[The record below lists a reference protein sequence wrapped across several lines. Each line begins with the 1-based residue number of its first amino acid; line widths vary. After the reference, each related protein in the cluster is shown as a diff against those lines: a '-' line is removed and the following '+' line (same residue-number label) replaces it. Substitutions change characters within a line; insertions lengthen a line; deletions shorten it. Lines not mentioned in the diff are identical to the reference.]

1 MLQFPK
7 ISLGSSA
14 KKRYTRKMDFDN
26 NTTMDFGFVQP
37 LLSQMLVAN
46 SDIKI
51 SSKQLVRLA
60 PMPVPSFARVAMHSD
75 ASFVPTSEVVPYFEA
90 MLSGQSYSVGSATYK
105 PTSLPLTT
113 NAFLCYLVLLYSRCT
128 IYTFSGDSSTQFSRY
143 VYKASDPAFNVPC
156 KKLWHLLFSKMC
168 GYSVSIGQSLND
180 AWIAGTTNDAEFDD
194 NSDVTPEAADYIVF
208 VNAPSDKSYHLAFC
222 FDFTVAA
229 RHLRKIFIG
238 LGYGLNFN
246 DRTPVSIV
254 PLMSF
259 FKAYY
264 DLYAPQRTSNW
275 LTTSCYKLIK
285 YIEDNYYTTFYPV
298 LDNPSSVTGS
308 QNDLQLFLFQS
319 LCDSLSNCFYTSP
332 DDFLS
337 IHRATPNLSA
347 NSVSFHSVDGVDASL
362 SANDKSLPFYAGNT
376 STYLVKLQML
386 QRLTR
391 YVNKDSIIGKKMSE
405 WLKVHY
411 GADVAN
417 SLFKDSYHLGHSR
430 LDLQINDVFNTADT
444 AGIAGKDTGEHLGAY
459 AGKGIGFGDMSFKFH
474 APVHGYVFV
483 LATIVPKAS
492 VFQGNSPDLY
502 CVNNDTLP
510 NPDYDA
516 VGMETTPLGVFRDDN
531 SLSFQLNGDPVTNK
545 TFGFVPRYSGLK
557 IKKNVVNGDMSRRAT
572 FDSMSPY
579 YLDRILTSNLLT
591 STPKDAAKGYYN
603 VAYRSHELPTASE
616 QWRYPCRYSWLGN
629 FDRLFVNSGDALQ
642 HFDEFSNITDNFIV
656 QSIFDVSVSDFMKP
670 LSESFDTYEESA
682 DTSTVDVRAE

>member
-1 MLQFPK
+1 MLNFPK

-37 LLSQMLVAN
+37 LLSQRMEAN
-46 SDIKI
+46 SDIRV
-51 SSKQLVRLA
+51 SAKQLVRLA

-75 ASFVPTSEVVPYFEA
+75 ASFVPTSEVVPYYEA

-105 PTSLPLTT
+105 PTSLPMTT
-113 NAFLCYLVLLYSRCT
+113 NAFLCYLCLLTSRCT
-128 IYTFSGDSSTQFSRY
+128 VYNFTSGQTTQFSRY
-143 VYKASDPAFNVPC
+143 VYSSSDTSSNIPVS
-156 KKLWHLLFSKMC
+156 KLVTRVLSKMS
-168 GYSVSIGQSLND
+168 GATFTFDTTVPD
-180 AWIAGTTNDAEFDD
+180 ALKFGTTNDNDFHD
-194 NSDVTPEAADYIVF
+194 NSDVTPESADYIVF
-208 VNAPSDKSYHLAFC
+208 TSGIHDGSVKLAFC
-222 FDFTVAA
+222 FEFSLEA
-229 RHLRKIFIG
+229 RHLRSIFIG

-246 DRTPVSIV
+246 DRQPVSIV
-254 PLMSF
+254 PLMSYY
-259 FKAYY
+259 KAYY

-298 LDNPSSVTGS
+298 SSSSVGTPIS
-308 QNDLQLFLFQS
+308 NLAQLIYLQNLCESLQS
-319 LCDSLSNCFYTSP
+319 CFYTSP
-332 DDFLS
+332 DDYLS
-337 IHRATPNLSA
+337 IHRPKPNLSA
-347 NSVSFHSVDGVDASL
+347 SSISAPNYDGVNVTI
-362 SANDKSLPFYAGNT
+362 SADNNSQPFYPSSAT
-376 STYLVKLQML
+376 SLIKLQML

-405 WLKVHY
+405 WLKVHF

-417 SLFKDSYHLGHSR
+417 SLFKDSYHLTHSR

-444 AGIAGKDTGEHLGAY
+444 AGISGSGTGEHLGAY
-459 AGKGIGFGDMSFKFH
+459 AGKGIGFGDMNFKFH
-474 APVHGYVFV
+474 APVQGYVFV

-502 CVNNDTLP
+502 CVNNDTIP

-516 VGMETTPLGVFRDDN
+516 LGLEATPLGIFRDDN
-531 SLSFQLNGDPVTNK
+531 SLSLNLSGETVTNK
-545 TFGFVPRYSGLK
+545 TFGFVPRYTGLK
-557 IKKNVVNGDMSRRAT
+557 IKKNIVNGDMSRRGT

-591 STPKDAAKGYYN
+591 SSPKDASKGYYS
-603 VAYRSHELPTASE
+603 VRYRSQDLPTASE

-629 FDRLFVNSGDALQ
+629 FDRLFINSGDALQ
-642 HFDEFSNITDNFIV
+642 HFDSASNISDNFIV
-656 QSIFDVSVSDFMKP
+656 QSIFDVTVTDFLKP
-670 LSESFDTYEESA
+670 LSQSFDTYEESS
-682 DTSTVDVRAE
+682 DTSTVDVSAD

>member
-1 MLQFPK
+1 MLNFPK

-37 LLSQMLVAN
+37 LLSQRMEAN
-46 SDIKI
+46 GDIRV

-75 ASFVPTSEVVPYFEA
+75 ASFVPTSEVVPYYEA
-90 MLSGQSYSVGSATYK
+90 MLSGQSYSVGSTTYK
-105 PTSLPLTT
+105 PTSLPTTT
-113 NAFLCYLVLLYSRCT
+113 NAFLCYLVLLSSKCT
-128 IYTFSGDSSTQFSRY
+128 IYAFSQGESTQFSRY
-143 VYKASDPAFNVPC
+143 NYSSSDSSQNVAPE
-156 KKLWHLLFSKMC
+156 KLVNLVLAKMS
-168 GYSVSIGQSLND
+168 GLSITIGSSISDSLKF
-180 AWIAGTTNDAEFDD
+180 GTTNNSDFED
-194 NSDVTPEAADYIVF
+194 NSDVTPESADYIVF
-208 VNAPSDKSYHLAFC
+208 TSGAGSQSFKLAFC
-222 FDFTVAA
+222 FEFSLEA
-229 RHLRKIFIG
+229 RHLRSILIG

-246 DRTPVSIV
+246 DRQPVSIV

-259 FKAYY
+259 YKAYY
-264 DLYAPQRTSNW
+264 DLYAPQRTTNW

-298 LDNPSSVTGS
+298 GSSGVGNPISNIS
-308 QNDLQLFLFQS
+308 QLFYLQDLCVS
-319 LCDSLSNCFYTSP
+319 LRNCYYTSP
-332 DDFLS
+332 DDYLS

-347 NSVSFHSVDGVDASL
+347 NSVSSINYDGSSFSL
-362 SANDKSLPFYAGNT
+362 RALDSKLPYYSDPYTSLT
-376 STYLVKLQML
+376 KLQIL

-405 WLKVHY
+405 WLKVHF

-417 SLFKDSYHLGHSR
+417 SLFKQSYHLMHSR

-444 AGIAGKDTGEHLGAY
+444 AGIAGNGTGEHLGAY
-459 AGKGIGFGDMSFKFH
+459 GGKGIGFGDMSFKFH
-474 APVHGYVFV
+474 APVQGYVFV
-483 LATIVPKAS
+483 LSTIVPKAS

-502 CVNNDTLP
+502 CINNDTIP

-516 VGMETTPLGVFRDDN
+516 VGFEATPLGVFRDDN
-531 SLSFQLNGDPVTNK
+531 CLSLNLTGEPVTNK

-557 IKKNVVNGDMSRRAT
+557 IKKNIVNGDMSRRGT

-591 STPKDAAKGYYN
+591 STPKDASKGFYN
-603 VAYRSHELPTASE
+603 VKYRIHDLPTASE

-629 FDRLFVNSGDALQ
+629 FDRLFINSGDALQ
-642 HFDEFSNITDNFIV
+642 HFDAASNISDNFIV
-656 QSIFDVSVSDFMKP
+656 QSIFNVSVTDFLKP
-670 LSESFDTYEESA
+670 LSQSFDTYEESS
-682 DTSTVDVRAE
+682 DTSTVDLSAE

>member
-14 KKRYTRKMDFDN
+14 KKRYSRKMDFDN

-51 SSKQLVRLA
+51 SAKQLVRLA
-60 PMPVPSFARVAMHSD
+60 PMPVPSFARVAMLSD

-90 MLSGQSYSVGSATYK
+90 MLSGQSYSVGSTTYK

-113 NAFLCYLVLLYSRCT
+113 NAFLCYLVLLASRCT
-128 IYTFSGDSSTQFSRY
+128 IYQFVDGDSTQFSRY
-143 VYKASDPAFNVPC
+143 NYKASDPTSNVSC
-156 KKLWHLLFSKMC
+156 SKLWHLLFSKMS
-168 GYSVSIGQSLND
+168 GVSVSIGGTLN
-180 AWIAGTTNDAEFDD
+180 GSFVGRTTNDSEFDD

-208 VNAPSDKSYHLAFC
+208 VNPPGSQTSKLAFC
-222 FDFTVAA
+222 FDFTVEA

-246 DRTPVSIV
+246 DKTPVSIV
-254 PLMSF
+254 PLMSY

-264 DLYAPQRTSNW
+264 DLFAPQRTSNW

-285 YIEDNYYTTFYPV
+285 YIEDNYYTKFYPF
-298 LDNPSSVTGS
+298 LSVPNS
-308 QNDLQLFLFQS
+308 PNSMNEVELIMFQS
-319 LCDSLSNCFYTSP
+319 LCDSLTNCFYASP

-337 IHRATPNLSA
+337 IHRATPNLSS

-362 SANDKSLPFYAGNT
+362 SATDKALPFYPGNT

-417 SLFKDSYHLGHSR
+417 SLFKDIYHLGHSR

-483 LATIVPKAS
+483 LSTIVPKAS
-492 VFQGNSPDLY
+492 VFQGNAPDLY

-531 SLSFQLNGDPVTNK
+531 SLSFQFNGDPITNK

-557 IKKNVVNGDMSRRAT
+557 IKKNVVNGDMSRRGT

-603 VAYRSHELPTASE
+603 VSYRSQELPTASE

-642 HFDEFSNITDNFIV
+642 HFDDMSNIPDNFIV
-656 QSIFDVSVSDFMKP
+656 QSIFDVSVTDFLKP

-682 DTSTVDVRAE
+682 DTSTVDVSAE

>member
-37 LLSQMLVAN
+37 LLSQRMEAN
-46 SDIKI
+46 GDIRV
-51 SSKQLVRLA
+51 SAKQLVRLA

-75 ASFVPTSEVVPYFEA
+75 ASFVPTSEVVPYYEA
-90 MLSGQSYSVGSATYK
+90 MLSGQSYSVGSTTYK
-105 PTSLPLTT
+105 PTSLPMTSS
-113 NAFLCYLVLLYSRCT
+113 AFLCYLCLLTSRCT
-128 IYTFSGDSSTQFSRY
+128 VYQFIPGSSTQFSRY
-143 VYKASDPAFNVPC
+143 VYSQSDTSANIPVS
-156 KKLWHLLFSKMC
+156 KLVTRVFSKMS
-168 GYSVSIGQSLND
+168 GATFTFDTTVPD
-180 AWIAGTTNDAEFDD
+180 AFKFGTTNNKDFVD
-194 NSDVTPEAADYIVF
+194 NSDVTPESADYIVF
-208 VNAPSDKSYHLAFC
+208 TKGINDGNVKLAFC
-222 FDFTVAA
+222 FEFSLEA
-229 RHLRKIFIG
+229 RHLRSIFIG

-246 DRTPVSIV
+246 DRQPVSMV
-254 PLMSF
+254 PLMSYY
-259 FKAYY
+259 KAYY

-298 LDNPSSVTGS
+298 VSSGVGS
-308 QNDLQLFLFQS
+308 PVSNISQLFLLQD

-332 DDFLS
+332 DDYLS
-337 IHRATPNLSA
+337 IHRASTNLSA
-347 NSVSFHSVDGVDASL
+347 SSVSFNNIDGTPISISS
-362 SANDKSLPFYAGNT
+362 SATNLPGYPGNVT
-376 STYLVKLQML
+376 TFLTRLQML

-405 WLKVHY
+405 WLKVHF

-417 SLFKDSYHLGHSR
+417 SLFKDSYHLTHSR

-444 AGIAGKDTGEHLGAY
+444 AGISGSGTGEHLGAY

-474 APVHGYVFV
+474 APVQGYVFV

-502 CVNNDTLP
+502 CINNDTIP

-516 VGMETTPLGVFRDDN
+516 VGLEATPLAVFRDDN
-531 SLSFQLNGDPVTNK
+531 SLSLNLTGEPVTNK

-557 IKKNVVNGDMSRRAT
+557 VKKNIVNGDMSRRGT

-579 YLDRILTSNLLT
+579 YLDRILTSNLLS
-591 STPKDAAKGYYN
+591 STPKDASKGYYIVN
-603 VAYRSHELPTASE
+603 YRTQDLPTASE

-629 FDRLFVNSGDALQ
+629 FDRLFINSGDALQ
-642 HFDEFSNITDNFIV
+642 HFAASSNISDNFIV
-656 QSIFDVSVSDFMKP
+656 QSIFNVSVTDFLKP
-670 LSESFDTYEESA
+670 LSQSFDTYEESS
-682 DTSTVDVRAE
+682 DTSTVDVAAE